1 MEGVPAFRQAQAVG
15 AGPVLASKY
24 DSLPPGAE
32 ASPGMLLSLLNHQLY
47 HSTPMEKYATL
58 FVATYDGAQRR
69 LTFSNAGHLPP
80 MVLGETGSI
89 RRLEDGG
96 TVVGLFDDIGYDE
109 GSVQL
114 RRGDIFLAYSDGVTE
129 PENDY
134 GEFGE
139 QRLVELVQENRDLPL
154 DRIAEIVTAAV
165 DDWIGAA
172 EQPDDVTLVLA
183 RAR

>member
-1 MEGVPAFRQAQAVG
+1 MVISESGAV
-15 AGPVLASKY
+15 
-24 DSLPPGAE
+24 
-32 ASPGMLLSLLNHQLY
+32 
-47 HSTPMEKYATL
+47 
-58 FVATYDGAQRR
+58 
-69 LTFSNAGHLPP
+69 
-80 MVLGETGSI
+80 
-89 RRLEDGG
+89 RRLEDGV
-96 TVVGLFDDIGYDE
+96 TVVGLFDDLNFDE

-129 PENDY
+129 PENDF